1 MNRKIEFL
9 IKNKKKEVTGNR
21 PDTDTD
27 NRNGC
32 KNFLQR
38 LLQLKYIQGGRVK
51 FILVSTNMEDSKNP
65 FLKNEKTIISKN
77 FTKQ

>member
-32 KNFLQR
+32 KNFIEIVIAEIYTRRQSKIYLG
-38 LLQLKYIQGGRVK
+38 KYKHGRFK
-51 FILVSTNMEDSKNP
+51 KIHF
-65 FLKNEKTIISKN
+65 
-77 FTKQ
+77 